1 MDNLTTVTMINHNA
15 LAVATVLSST
25 LLSAPAIA
33 QISQDAERAN
43 SFVDELITF
52 IETDPVG
59 RDVESVTLSS
69 QPMFTNF
76 DPNSVELGVVIEMR
90 IDEPNNSSLDFLMD
104 LIAVFMNGCLDREG
118 TGASFHAKDV
128 FINGEVEEDVRILVP
143 TIIYRCSFM

>member
-69 QPMFTNF
+69 QPMGCISIWRVVHMHC
-76 DPNSVELGVVIEMR
+76 PNLGCQR
-90 IDEPNNSSLDFLMD
+90 LSYLP
-104 LIAVFMNGCLDREG
+104 
-118 TGASFHAKDV
+118 
-128 FINGEVEEDVRILVP
+128 
-143 TIIYRCSFM
+143 